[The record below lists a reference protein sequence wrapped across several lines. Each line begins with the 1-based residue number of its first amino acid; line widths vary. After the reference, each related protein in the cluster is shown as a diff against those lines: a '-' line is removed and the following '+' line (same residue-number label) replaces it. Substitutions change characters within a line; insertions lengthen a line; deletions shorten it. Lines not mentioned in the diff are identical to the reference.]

1 MDNRICLKA
10 GTCLSFPGMECRV
23 ESFVGKGSNAMVYIG
38 TYPDEQWK
46 DLRHRVLI
54 KELFPFHPQGM
65 IFRDS
70 EGNVCCT
77 EEARPLMELHRLSFQ
92 RANEIHLQ
100 ILSEYPADIDA
111 NINTFSQNQ
120 TLYSVLGFSG
130 GRSLDKEMEQET
142 GTPLAVYVRRMMGAL
157 DVLEAFHNFGL
168 LHLDISPD
176 NILLIGEGKR
186 ERISLIDYNSVHTL
200 EEIRQGGSFYYSAKE
215 GFAAP
220 EIRSGRSS
228 AIGYGTDLY
237 ALTAVFYR
245 MLTGRNLTVLE
256 TVRGQVPDISDAPCL
271 ADAPETVRSMVRK
284 ILKRGLAATVSR
296 RYRAAGQMRQD
307 LEELM
312 DRIEGKGI
320 THPAL
325 WETGRAN
332 ILRAINSNSAL
343 RYIKEEEKLYP
354 VVGETKS
361 GERISSEELLSRML
375 SPGGSSFFLLGEGGA
390 GKTTALL
397 RAAYL
402 QPAKYSGAEPAVTYL
417 SLYGWTEGKSDYIK
431 NRILES
437 LKFKPE
443 TDSMELARHELV
455 RLLSVP
461 MYTRFGECPQL
472 LILLDGLN
480 EISGNTKE
488 LLQEIMELSAM
499 PGTRILLAGRSDIE
513 AVPFQRIRLKLLEKE
528 EVGKILGENGILQ
541 PEAKEMAELLR
552 SPMMLSIYIR
562 TVISRGKQIFIH
574 SQEELLDSYF
584 AAILDKEIRE
594 LPPDAKERWQTEAA
608 LFFVLPEIA
617 GLMERKGREL
627 SAQDML
633 PALEK
638 CYRRMGKRMM
648 TGIFPEW
655 IGHIADIRGESKNA
669 EEWYGTMVHEIL
681 FRRLGLLVRD
691 ETGRYR
697 MSHQL
702 IEEYLA
708 IIHRGFE
715 RKFARRERRQ
725 RLLLILTCVLCL
737 GGIYHWVYLPLLAP
751 GQEEVK
757 TPYDEALSEN
767 VLDAALSSYMACADQ
782 YEAFLGLLEVLSAEA
797 ADAEADGGDG
807 DGGETDGGTA
817 YDKALQDCRDSLDN
831 DYLPE
836 AARTSGYLENLL
848 ASGEVM
854 PWSGKPLEEEACR
867 ALYDLPRERAE
878 EYAGYLDI
886 LVWARENKQAWEYFG
901 EEYVQALGQCL
912 QADADLNGKY
922 YNLVVEPELTAM
934 EQSDSEEER
943 QNGTRYRKA
952 AAQAVQQGNITKEA
966 TADLEIYKE
975 AQKSALRELKK
986 NGLTALFE
994 DRED

>member
-157 DVLEAFHNFGL
+157 DVLEAFHNSGL

-271 ADAPETVRSMVRK
+271 ADAPGTVRSMVRK
-284 ILKRGLAATVSR
+284 ILKPGLAATVSR

-375 SPGGSSFFLLGEGGA
+375 SPGGSSFFLLGDGGA

-461 MYTRFGECPQL
+461 MYTRFGERPQL

-513 AVPFQRIRLKLLEKE
+513 AVPFQRIRLKPLEKE
-528 EVGKILGENGILQ
+528 EVGKILGRKRD
-541 PEAKEMAELLR
+541 P
-552 SPMMLSIYIR
+552 
-562 TVISRGKQIFIH
+562 
-574 SQEELLDSYF
+574 
-584 AAILDKEIRE
+584 AAGSKRDGR
-594 LPPDAKERWQTEAA
+594 AA
-608 LFFVLPEIA
+608 C
-617 GLMERKGREL
+617 GR
-627 SAQDML
+627 
-633 PALEK
+633 
-638 CYRRMGKRMM
+638 R
-648 TGIFPEW
+648 
-655 IGHIADIRGESKNA
+655 
-669 EEWYGTMVHEIL
+669 
-681 FRRLGLLVRD
+681 
-691 ETGRYR
+691 
-697 MSHQL
+697 
-702 IEEYLA
+702 
-708 IIHRGFE
+708 
-715 RKFARRERRQ
+715 
-725 RLLLILTCVLCL
+725 
-737 GGIYHWVYLPLLAP
+737 
-751 GQEEVK
+751 
-757 TPYDEALSEN
+757 
-767 VLDAALSSYMACADQ
+767 
-782 YEAFLGLLEVLSAEA
+782 
-797 ADAEADGGDG
+797 
-807 DGGETDGGTA
+807 
-817 YDKALQDCRDSLDN
+817 
-831 DYLPE
+831 
-836 AARTSGYLENLL
+836 
-848 ASGEVM
+848 
-854 PWSGKPLEEEACR
+854 
-867 ALYDLPRERAE
+867 
-878 EYAGYLDI
+878 
-886 LVWARENKQAWEYFG
+886 
-901 EEYVQALGQCL
+901 
-912 QADADLNGKY
+912 
-922 YNLVVEPELTAM
+922 
-934 EQSDSEEER
+934 
-943 QNGTRYRKA
+943 
-952 AAQAVQQGNITKEA
+952 
-966 TADLEIYKE
+966 
-975 AQKSALRELKK
+975 
-986 NGLTALFE
+986 
-994 DRED
+994 